1 MDRVDLLVVADV
13 LEGGLG
19 LAVAAHVAYFSER
32 GWRIAV
38 VAPHGSAPVEGAV
51 TQIGVALPDTATRVG
66 SMLTCAREIRAIRRE
81 LRPQI
86 VHVHGLRSQLAV
98 VASGHRPWVT
108 RHGGG
113 RMSGLPAHVAAA
125 RALSTPLAPL
135 LARKAFSVSPAP
147 GPWDTILTASPNLR
161 HLQRE
166 PSEAMAAQPLFLW
179 VGRLDVPKRPDV
191 FVDAVAAAARS
202 GPCRGVVVGTGPSSD
217 ELVRRT
223 RASGAPVEFVGHEAD
238 LRPWF
243 AKAWAVCL
251 FSEFE
256 GLPFSV
262 QEAMWSG
269 RAVVASDLPGIRWF
283 AGDDVLYADDA
294 AAAADALVRLMNRD
308 EAIRLGERAA
318 AKVRE
323 RVDVDAPFPEVE
335 RLYLLSGARPSGV
348 AVSPTSKS

>member
-1 MDRVDLLVVADV
+1 MR
-13 LEGGLG
+13 
-19 LAVAAHVAYFSER
+19 
-32 GWRIAV
+32 
-38 VAPHGSAPVEGAV
+38 
-51 TQIGVALPDTATRVG
+51 
-66 SMLTCAREIRAIRRE
+66 SMLQCAREIQRIRRE

-125 RALSTPLAPL
+125 RTLSTPLAPL

-147 GPWDTILTASPNLR
+147 GGWTTILTASPNLR
-161 HLQRE
+161 HLRLE
-166 PSEAMAAQPLFLW
+166 PAQAMAPEPLFLW

-202 GPCRGVVVGTGPSSD
+202 GPCRGVVVGTGPSSA
-217 ELVRRT
+217 ELIRR
-223 RASGAPVEFVGHEAD
+223 AQAAGAPVEFVGHEAD

-243 AKAWAVCL
+243 AQAWAVCL

-269 RAVVASDLPGIRWF
+269 RAVVATDLPGIRWF
-283 AGDDVLYADDA
+283 AGEDVLYADDVSTA
-294 AAAADALVRLMNRD
+294 AGALVRLMDRD
-308 EAIRLGERAA
+308 EAIRLGRRAA
-318 AKVRE
+318 AKVRD
-323 RVDVDAPFPEVE
+323 RVDVDAPFPQVE
-335 RLYLLSGARPSGV
+335 QLYLAAGARPTDLK
-348 AVSPTSKS
+348 VSPTSKS